1 MINSSSYENEV
12 AIYTID
18 EDDAILNEQE
28 EKITQS
34 NQIKDNDNSDDDM
47 INIELSDS
55 DSDDNISMKDIL
67 NEDIVLKDSF
77 INNDMLWNILI
88 ILICIFICY
97 FIYFATN
104 WSAFY
109 IGLAMST
116 SITLLFACLEM
127 LNPKDSIWI
136 NKIFGNDVLCI
147 LGKYS
152 YGMYLT
158 HVPIT
163 KLLDF
168 YSILPNTGYFRGIII
183 VLVTFYISYIL
194 WILVENP
201 AMSKFKLKKPKRFIM
216 FMICLTI
223 SQPFL
228 LKFMLNINNST
239 VKDTIPSTDFFYND
253 VEEVHQLVE
262 EGLNIKSVDPSIFSM
277 SAFDKDCGI
286 NPKPEHY
293 EYIDDDEYLENLI
306 EKYSCTYGDIN
317 ATDAIYIIGNSYS
330 HMFLEVMHN
339 IGLNLNLKV
348 KTAVLYSA
356 QFAFLHDAMINKTE
370 FASDAQKLAL
380 KLYEKILGRIRNANY
395 FLVAEKF
402 RTSYDKNINYNIPY
416 LEYLNAIAPVK
427 VILFPFVINNGI
439 NNEASEIT
447 QCVHKYVDDIQQ
459 CSFKILNNG
468 HSYSNDLSDDEI
480 KSMFDGLSIHYTT
493 IIDLYC
499 KNLQCPM
506 VIDNH
511 LVYRAGHLNAPY
523 LNSLTKL
530 IQNRLALK

>member
-1 MINSSSYENEV
+1 MVIYIFLKEYSITNTTESYFCTQGRIYQFFLGNILALWVYNRENNNGNNKKNYSMINSSSYDENEV

-67 NEDIVLKDSF
+67 NEDIILKDSF
-77 INNDMLWNILI
+77 INNAMLWNILI

-201 AMSKFKLKKPKRFIM
+201 AMSKFKLKKPKRFIIL
-216 FMICLTI
+216 MICLTI

-228 LKFMLNINNST
+228 IKSLLKINEINVIT
-239 VKDTIPSTDFFYND
+239 PSTDIIYNN
-253 VEEVHQLVE
+253 L
-262 EGLNIKSVDPSIFSM
+262 
-277 SAFDKDCGI
+277 
-286 NPKPEHY
+286 
-293 EYIDDDEYLENLI
+293 DELQI
-306 EKYSCTYGDIN
+306 
-317 ATDAIYIIGNSYS
+317 
-330 HMFLEVMHN
+330 
-339 IGLNLNLKV
+339 
-348 KTAVLYSA
+348 
-356 QFAFLHDAMINKTE
+356 
-370 FASDAQKLAL
+370 
-380 KLYEKILGRIRNANY
+380 
-395 FLVAEKF
+395 
-402 RTSYDKNINYNIPY
+402 
-416 LEYLNAIAPVK
+416 
-427 VILFPFVINNGI
+427 
-439 NNEASEIT
+439 
-447 QCVHKYVDDIQQ
+447 
-459 CSFKILNNG
+459 SFK
-468 HSYSNDLSDDEI
+468 
-480 KSMFDGLSIHYTT
+480 
-493 IIDLYC
+493 
-499 KNLQCPM
+499 
-506 VIDNH
+506 
-511 LVYRAGHLNAPY
+511 
-523 LNSLTKL
+523 KL
-530 IQNRLALK
+530 H